1 MIRLSRMFGKSGD
14 MEPYLRTMYSGPM
27 HYSDPRIPEEYQD
40 WESVYWLNES
50 ISFEI
55 MPTHRTTLAKPDI
68 CIRIPYEKLYK
79 NKEENI
85 HLKRLR
91 WYFTKMEEHTLSYQW
106 KDTQSVPPKSVS
118 LYSGKMLY
126 HFLPPPVDP
135 DKVQPPKWDQDNTYW
150 RDGISYTLEEPDRMH
165 KSCPSVTVNIPE
177 TMLFAN
183 TLTGRFRETGT
194 PATQDNLHLTTT
206 DELPVGYVYTNPM
219 TTAAA
224 DYCLRRIAAYFDP
237 LNAELANAS
246 RPVEENGFYF
256 VHRPDATILPRNS
269 AFFARCATKYY
280 RNLSGMNV
288 EQLPEEELTPPEPCL
303 CIRIQ
308 VQLPEKKLKKA
319 VTMLCTWLP
328 DAVEKF
334 VEEFDPNEL
343 EAVLALAEKQQQIR
357 AFLANSPYCVFLADG
372 SILPRHRHG
381 GPLPGA
387 VPFASPVADRVEV
400 AGIAGMGIRR
410 GVTVITGGGYSGKST
425 LLDAIAAGIYDH
437 VKGDGR
443 ELVITD
449 PTAMEIAAED
459 GRCVQRANISPFI
472 RWIPGGDPMDFTT
485 AHASG
490 STSQAA
496 NILESVH
503 DGARLLLIDE
513 DRSATNF
520 MIRDKLMKSLI
531 RHEPITPYT
540 DRVRELAANGVSSI
554 LVIGGSGEYLGVAD
568 RVYRMDDFRIE
579 EATEEA
585 VNLWR
590 ELGDTT
596 PKEEQST
603 PENAETDVKSPDLWR
618 QERILLADGF
628 SSYPARY
635 GTERLEVDE
644 LGIIRIGKEVVD
656 IRDIGG
662 LKTPEQQ
669 NGAAFLLRTLMV
681 RRKYDTVR
689 MELDEELARLY
700 SQIATEGVECVF
712 SNFFTTCGRF
722 IDLPRLCDVK
732 AVVYRMRHVNWI
744 RV

>member
-1 MIRLSRMFGKSGD
+1 MIRLKKMFGKAGD
-14 MEPYLRTMYSGPM
+14 MAPYLRTMYSGPL
-27 HYSDPRIPEEYQD
+27 HLYDPRIPEDYPD
-40 WESVYWLNES
+40 WESVYWQEG
-50 ISFEI
+50 ISYEI

-68 CIRIPYEKLYK
+68 CIRIPFDKLWK
-79 NKEENI
+79 NTEENI

-91 WYFTKMEEHTLSYQW
+91 WYFTKMEEHTASYQW
-106 KDTQSVPPKSVS
+106 KDTGSTPPKSIS

-126 HFLPPPVDP
+126 HFLPPPKDP
-135 DKVQPPKWDQDNTYW
+135 DKIQPPQWDQDNTYW
-150 RDGISYTLEEPDRMH
+150 RDNISYTLEEPDRMH
-165 KSCPSVTVNIPE
+165 KGCPSVTVNIPE
-177 TMLFAN
+177 KILFGN
-183 TLTGRFRETGT
+183 SLTGKFRESGAVNWQEKLELT
-194 PATQDNLHLTTT
+194 ATE
-206 DELPVGYVYTNPM
+206 ELPIGYVYTNPM

-224 DYCLRRIAAYFDP
+224 DYCLRRIADYFDAY
-237 LNAELANAS
+237 NAELYNAS
-246 RPVEENGFYF
+246 RPPEENGWYYL
-256 VHRPDATILPRNS
+256 HRPDATILPRNS

-280 RNLSGMNV
+280 RNLSGFNV

-308 VQLPEKKLKKA
+308 VQLPAGKIKKA

-328 DAVEKF
+328 DAVERF

-343 EAVLALAEKQQQIR
+343 EAVLALAEKQRQIR
-357 AFLANSPYCVFLADG
+357 AFLSDSPYCVFLADG
-372 SILPRHRHG
+372 SILPRHRNG
-381 GPLPGA
+381 GPLPNA
-387 VPFASPVADRVEV
+387 VPFASPDADRVTV
-400 AGIAGMGIRR
+400 AGIPGMAIRR

-443 ELVITD
+443 ELVLTD

-472 RWIPGGDPMDFTT
+472 RWIPGGSPADFTT

-520 MIRDKLMKSLI
+520 MIRDRMMKSLI

-540 DRVRELAANGVSSI
+540 DRVRELAENGVSSI

-579 EATEEA
+579 DATEEA
-585 VNLWR
+585 VALWQ
-590 ELGDTT
+590 ELGATGDT
-596 PKEEQST
+596 PAVEE
-603 PENAETDVKSPDLWR
+603 PEAALPAAELWK

-656 IRDIGG
+656 VRDIGG

-681 RRKYDTVR
+681 RRKNDTVR
-689 MELDEELARLY
+689 LELDEELARLY
-700 SQIATEGVECVF
+700 HQIATEGVECVY

-732 AVVYRMRHVNWI
+732 AIVYRMRHVNWQ
-744 RV
+744 R